1 MVHTLKLFAAC
12 MVGFMILDGIWLGVV
27 MKSFYRQQLEPIARI
42 VNGGLAPN
50 WPAALFVYVA
60 LGLGITV
67 FVMPRAAD
75 AWSAATTGA
84 LFGLVVYGVYD
95 LTNFATLAQY
105 PLGLMFVD
113 MAWGTV
119 ATAICA
125 IAARAIVGHP

>member
-1 MVHTLKLFAAC
+1 MTHTLKQFLVC

-27 MKSFYRQQLEPIARI
+27 MKSFYRDQLAPIARMAD
-42 VNGGLAPN
+42 GGLAPN
-50 WPAALFVYVA
+50 WPAAFFVYVA

-67 FVMPRAAD
+67 FVMPRATD
-75 AWSAATTGA
+75 AISAATTGA

-105 PLGLMFVD
+105 PLAVMFVD
-113 MAWGTV
+113 MAWGSV

-125 IAARAIVGHP
+125 VAAHAIVGQG

>member
-1 MVHTLKLFAAC
+1 MVPTLKLFAAC
-12 MVGFMILDGIWLGVV
+12 MVGFVILDGIWLGVV
-27 MKSFYRQQLEPIARI
+27 MKSFYRDQLAPIARI
-42 VNGGLAPN
+42 VNGRLVPN
-50 WPAALFVYVA
+50 WTAALFVYVA

-75 AWSAATTGA
+75 AWSAATSGA
-84 LFGLVVYGVYD
+84 LFGLVVYGEYD

-119 ATAICA
+119 ATAIYA
-125 IAARAIVGHP
+125 VAARALVGHP